1 MLDSKTYLSMSSH
14 NTFAEILHREHADNF
29 ACGVTHEQVAN
40 ISWQNLWF
48 DNIAISNDEKLSAN
62 GNKNV
67 WWRMIYAVVTI
78 VSCISKRGHYW
89 RQRILTVVEFNAY
102 AALSSKI
109 AVHITFFM
117 HWSTLSSSLTV
128 TRLASPCVQ
137 IWITGVLLDALPSRA
152 TLVK

>member
-1 MLDSKTYLSMSSH
+1 
-14 NTFAEILHREHADNF
+14 
-29 ACGVTHEQVAN
+29 
-40 ISWQNLWF
+40 
-48 DNIAISNDEKLSAN
+48 
-62 GNKNV
+62 
-67 WWRMIYAVVTI
+67 MIYAVVTI
-78 VSCISKRGHYW
+78 VSCISKRGHYC
-89 RQRILTVVEFNAY
+89 RQWILTVVEFNAY

-137 IWITGVLLDALPSRA
+137 IWLIGVVLLDFPSSA